1 MQMLLPIAQTMSPQ
15 VYDYGERSSGAT
27 HGVVLTKPH
36 IVDLILDL
44 VGYRSDADLGAQ
56 SLLEPSC
63 GTGAFLVPAARRL
76 LQSAA
81 IHGRPPASLKN
92 CLTGVDIDPDHVRE
106 TKAALCALLVDE
118 FTISAP
124 LATELA
130 TAWVEHA
137 DFLLLPERKYSFV
150 VGNPPYVRIEQIAP
164 LLQAEYRA
172 RYTTIFDRADLYVA
186 FIERGLA
193 ALKPDGLL
201 GYICAD
207 RWILNKYGAPL
218 RELIATHY
226 RLINYIDLHDA
237 SPFESEVIAY
247 PSIFVIGTGAT
258 AAVRVAKLASA
269 SEQECRA
276 VAQAF
281 APERP
286 TLASGA
292 AATSR
297 MAATPPIETA
307 IFDSWF
313 TGDSPWT
320 LSSPEHLR
328 TLRELESRLPCL
340 EEDGLTQVRIGVAT
354 GADEAYIV
362 RADVDIEPDRLVP
375 LVLRD
380 DLVGGEVRNGG
391 RFVIN
396 TFGADGKIIDL
407 RNYPRLA
414 AYFDRHPIVQQRHV
428 AKKNPRAWFRTID
441 RVYPELAQ
449 TPKLLVPDIAG
460 SNQVVFEPGQ
470 YHPHHNLYFITSK
483 SWDLEVLGGLLSSR
497 VALFFVWSYAVKMR
511 GGYLRFQ
518 AQYLR
523 RIRVPRP
530 GDIAETLAA
539 ELKSAYRARDFARL
553 DTLAL
558 RAYGLAALPTFD
570 FVDLRGC

>member
-1 MQMLLPIAQTMSPQ
+1 MQMLLPIPHTIAPHD
-15 VYDYGERSSGAT
+15 YNYGERSSGAT

-63 GTGAFLVPAARRL
+63 GTGAFLVRAARRL
-76 LQSAA
+76 LQAA
-81 IHGRPPASLKN
+81 TTYGRPPATLAN
-92 CLTGVDIDPDHVRE
+92 CLTGVDIDPNHVRD
-106 TKAALCALLVDE
+106 TRAALCSLLVDE
-118 FTISAP
+118 FAVGWK

-130 TAWVEHA
+130 SAWVEQA
-137 DFLLLPERKYSFV
+137 DFLLLPERNYNFV

-193 ALKPDGLL
+193 ALAPGGML

-218 RELIATHY
+218 RELVATHY
-226 RLINYIDLHDA
+226 RLANYIDLHDA

-247 PSIFVIGTGAT
+247 PSIFVIGTGT
-258 AAVRVAKLASA
+258 TGAVRVAKLLTA
-269 SEQECRA
+269 SEQECRSVAKAFVPRNA
-276 VAQAF
+276 VGASDPVAMSGMATAQ
-281 APERP
+281 
-286 TLASGA
+286 
-292 AATSR
+292 
-297 MAATPPIETA
+297 PIETVT
-307 IFDSWF
+307 FDSWF
-313 TGDSPWT
+313 TGNAPWT

-328 TLRELESRLPCL
+328 TLRELEARLPCL
-340 EEDGLTQVRIGVAT
+340 EDDGLTQVRIGVAT

-362 RADVDIEPDRLVP
+362 RAEVDIEPDRLVP

-380 DLVGGEVRNGG
+380 DIAGGEVRNGG

-396 TFGADGKIIDL
+396 TFGADGKAIDL
-407 RNYPRLA
+407 RAYPRLA
-414 AYFDRHPIVQQRHV
+414 AYFDQHPVIRQRHV

-460 SNQVVFEPGQ
+460 SNQVIFEPGH

-523 RIRVPRP
+523 RIRVPRTV
-530 GDIAETLAA
+530 DIDASLATD
-539 ELKSAYRARDFARL
+539 LKSAYRARDFARL
-553 DTLAL
+553 DALAL
-558 RAYGLAALPTFD
+558 RAYGLAALPAFD
-570 FVDLRGC
+570 FVDLRA

>member
-1 MQMLLPIAQTMSPQ
+1 MQMQLPMAFNIASQA
-15 VYDYGERSSGAT
+15 YDYGERSSGAT

-44 VGYRSDADLGAQ
+44 VGYRSDDDLGGL

-63 GTGAFLVPAARRL
+63 GTGAFLIRAARRL
-76 LQSAA
+76 MESAA
-81 IHGRPPASLKN
+81 KHARPSSSLVN
-92 CLTGVDIDPDHVRE
+92 CLTGVDIDLGHVQE
-106 TKAALCALLVDE
+106 TRAALCALLVDDYGVAR
-118 FTISAP
+118 TVAS
-124 LATELA
+124 ELA
-130 TAWVEHA
+130 AAWVQHT
-137 DFLLLPERKYSFV
+137 DFLLAPERRYNFV

-164 LLQAEYRA
+164 VLQAQYRA
-172 RYTTIFDRADLYVA
+172 RYATIYDRADLYVA

-193 ALKPDGLL
+193 ALAPGGML

-218 RELIATHY
+218 RELVATSY
-226 RLINYIDLHDA
+226 RLVTYIDLHDA

-247 PSIFVIGTGAT
+247 PSVFVIGTGAT
-258 AAVRVAKLASA
+258 AAVRVAKLTTA

-276 VAQAF
+276 VAEALGYASADSSNHGVAMPQAVPGP
-281 APERP
+281 AV
-286 TLASGA
+286 
-292 AATSR
+292 
-297 MAATPPIETA
+297 ETA
-307 IFDSWF
+307 TFDTWF
-313 TGDSPWT
+313 SGSTPWT

-328 TLRELESRLPCL
+328 TLRALEARLPCL
-340 EEDGLTQVRIGVAT
+340 EDDGQTQVRIGVAT

-362 RADVDIEPDRLVP
+362 NADVDIERDRLVP

-380 DLVGGEVRNGG
+380 DIVGGEVRNGG
-391 RFVIN
+391 RYVIN
-396 TFGADGKIIDL
+396 AFGPDGKIVDL
-407 RNYPRLA
+407 QAFPRLA
-414 AYFDRHPIVQQRHV
+414 AYLDRHPVIRQRHV

-460 SNQVVFEPGQ
+460 SNQVVFEPGR

-530 GDIAETLAA
+530 GDLSTELAA
-539 ELKSAYRARDFARL
+539 DVKSAYRARDFARL
-553 DTLAL
+553 DALAL
-558 RAYGLAALPTFD
+558 QAYGLAQLPEFD
-570 FVDLRGC
+570 FVDLRA